1 MEKPSFPNVLVELGK
16 HSKAVTTL
24 LTRIRDRDTKCEV
37 FVNCSDRLCRL
48 LVEEGVSHSALA
60 ESRVITTPTDMTFA
74 GLELAHPLSEAC
86 VVSIMRSGD
95 IIAEAFKQ
103 VFPAVS
109 IGKVL
114 IQRLEHT
121 LDKQSQVHYVKLPP
135 DVAQKRVVFLVD
147 PMLAT
152 GGSAANCLQV
162 LRDLHKVQLSRVVFL
177 NIISCPEGLT
187 RLAQDFPEV
196 KIVTCAVDLR
206 LNADKYICPGLGD
219 YGDRYYSTH

>member
-1 MEKPSFPNVLVELGK
+1 MDDFPTVLAELGR
-16 HSKAVTTL
+16 HSKAVAVL
-24 LTRIRDRDTKCEV
+24 LTRIRDRDTPCDA
-37 FVNCSDRLCRL
+37 FVTCSDRLCRL
-48 LVEEGVSHSALA
+48 LVEEGVAHSALA
-60 ESRVITTPTDMTFA
+60 EPRVVTTPTNMPFS
-74 GLELAHPLSEAC
+74 GLALARPLSDAC

-103 VFPAVS
+103 VFPEVPV
-109 IGKVL
+109 GKVL
-114 IQRLEHT
+114 IQRLENT

-135 DVAQKRVVFLVD
+135 NIASKRVVFLVD

-162 LRDLHKVQLSRVVFL
+162 LRDLHKVPLNRVVFL

-187 RLAQDFPEV
+187 RLARDFPEV
-196 KIVTCAVDLR
+196 RIVTCAVDDG

-219 YGDRYYSTH
+219 YGDRYYNTH